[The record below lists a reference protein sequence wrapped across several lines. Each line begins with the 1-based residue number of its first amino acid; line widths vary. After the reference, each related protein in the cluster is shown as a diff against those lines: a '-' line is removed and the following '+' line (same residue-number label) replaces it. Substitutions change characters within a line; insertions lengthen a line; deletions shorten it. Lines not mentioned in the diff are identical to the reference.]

1 MSTPNVRRIGAM
13 LLLALLQTALGADLE
28 LDKATT
34 GRLSGLSPG
43 AKLTINGFPVGA
55 AGNATIRMQREQ
67 IYALDARI
75 YLITAKGK
83 QEVPR
88 SDRIF
93 LRGYSDDGRSR
104 VALSLNPDG
113 SFADGNGTGPNGSF
127 VLHVKSDAA
136 GKHWLNAQSLE
147 DSLPA
152 GYKYDFHC
160 GNEGASML
168 VHNPDALL
176 HKNVVKS
183 PEPAAMAAAAMHY
196 AVVAVDTDSL
206 FMSALFSNNTT
217 TATNWIGK
225 MFNTMNTMY
234 ENDLSVQ
241 LVQGTTFLRVGTDP
255 YGAASNVPADG
266 TDLNVFG
273 GYWKTN
279 YASVGRSFATLLS
292 GRGPCNSCGT
302 GCTSC
307 SASGIA
313 WLDQYCQKGFANGGN
328 TVGSYSV
335 VQVFSSL
342 TIDPNGTIA
351 ARLTGHELGHNFGA
365 DHTHCTDKTTGNF
378 PVATNT
384 IDTCYN
390 GEGATHTTNGQ
401 CYDGSTLTCP
411 AGGAGTIMSYCNIGA
426 CSGTQNLLQFNGT
439 QITKTLT
446 PNINAAAA
454 SCFNDVIFRD
464 GFE

>member
-1 MSTPNVRRIGAM
+1 MHFSSHVRRIGA
-13 LLLALLQTALGADLE
+13 LIFLVLTQTTLGADLE
-28 LDKATT
+28 LGKATF
-34 GRLSGLSPG
+34 GRLAQLPPGTKLS
-43 AKLTINGFPVGA
+43 IDGFPVGA
-55 AGNATIRMQREQ
+55 GGNATIRLQREE
-67 IYALDARI
+67 IYAADARI
-75 YLITAKGK
+75 YVITAKGK

-93 LRGYSDDGRSR
+93 LRGYSDDGKSR

-113 SFADGNGTGPNGSF
+113 SFADGNGTGPDGSF
-127 VLHVKSDAA
+127 VLHDRSDSA
-136 GKHWLNAQSLE
+136 GKHWLYAQALE

-160 GNEGASML
+160 GDESASML
-168 VHNPDALL
+168 VHNPDELL
-176 HKNVVKS
+176 RKNVVN
-183 PEPAAMAAAAMHY
+183 PPVPAAMTATIMRY

-273 GYWKTN
+273 GYWKAN

-302 GCTSC
+302 NCTSC

-313 WLDQYCQKGFANGGN
+313 WLNQYCQKGFINGSN

-342 TIDPNGTIA
+342 AIDPNGTIA

-365 DHTHCTDKTTGNF
+365 DHTHCTDKTTGAF

-390 GEGATHTTNGQ
+390 GEGAAFGGQ
-401 CYDGSTLTCP
+401 CYNGTQSCP
-411 AGGAGTIMSYCNIGA
+411 AGGAGTIMSYCNVGA
-426 CSGTQNLLQFNGT
+426 CGGTQNLLQFNST

-446 PNINAAAA
+446 PNINAAAS

-464 GFE
+464 GFEP